1 MGNLIHYVITDGIQY
16 IGYDD
21 QQQRNII
28 VDDYKNA
35 IKLRFT
41 QINTIYNK
49 LMEDL
54 LKDGE
59 WKIISSIEA
68 KNNLEEAIV
77 DIDIDAI
84 IDSLEMDFDLLVK
97 RKKVLELELLAIE
110 REITDIYHAMEFYNL
125 DAAKGYKIYK
135 MMQERL
141 IRRRKNK
148 DEAMKIE
155 YILTGGIK
163 GITSKQTRKRFEAL
177 ESRQYRPRALKEL
190 FEA

>member
-68 KNNLEEAIV
+68 KKK
-77 DIDIDAI
+77 I
-84 IDSLEMDFDLLVK
+84 I
-97 RKKVLELELLAIE
+97 
-110 REITDIYHAMEFYNL
+110 
-125 DAAKGYKIYK
+125 
-135 MMQERL
+135 
-141 IRRRKNK
+141 
-148 DEAMKIE
+148 
-155 YILTGGIK
+155 
-163 GITSKQTRKRFEAL
+163 
-177 ESRQYRPRALKEL
+177 
-190 FEA
+190 